1 VSRVVLASGNA
12 GKLRELAALLAPA
25 GFELVPQ
32 DALGV
37 AAVPETGASFRDNA
51 LIKARHAAAVTALAA
66 LADDSGL
73 EVDALGGRP
82 GVRSARYAREG
93 ASDAENLARLLQDLA
108 GVPLSRRG
116 ARYQCVIVWVRGRD
130 DATPLVAAGTWEG
143 HIARAP
149 RGAGGFGY
157 DPVFVPAG
165 AGRTAAELPAAEK
178 NAASHRGQALRAL
191 LAQLRAAGLAAPAY
205 IRAP

>member
-1 VSRVVLASGNA
+1 MSRVVVASGNA
-12 GKLRELAALLAPA
+12 GKLRELAELLAPA
-25 GFELVPQ
+25 GFELLPQ

-37 AAVPETGASFRDNA
+37 AAAPETGATFRDNA
-51 LIKARHAAAVTALAA
+51 LIKARHAARATGLAA

-82 GVRSARYAREG
+82 GVQSARYARDG
-93 ASDAENLARLLQDLA
+93 ASDAENLARLLDELA
-108 GVPLSRRG
+108 AVPLPERR
-116 ARYQCVIVWVRGRD
+116 ARYQCVIVWLRGPD
-130 DATPLVAAGTWEG
+130 DATPLVATGTWEG

-149 RGAGGFGY
+149 RGTGGFGY

-165 AGRTAAELPAAEK
+165 GERTAAQLPAADK
-178 NAASHRGQALRAL
+178 NAASHRGRAARAL
-191 LAQLRAAGLAAPAY
+191 LAQLRAAGLTAPAY

>member
-12 GKLRELAALLAPA
+12 GKLRELAALIAPA

-37 AAVPETGASFRDNA
+37 AAVPETGATFLDNA
-51 LIKARHAAAVTALAA
+51 LIKARHAATATGLAA

-73 EVDALGGRP
+73 EVDALDGRP
-82 GVRSARYAREG
+82 GVHSARYARDG
-93 ASDAENLARLLQDLA
+93 ASDAENLARLLGELA
-108 GVPLSRRG
+108 AVPLCGRG
-116 ARYQCVIVWVRGRD
+116 ARYRCVIVWLRGPD
-130 DATPLVAAGTWEG
+130 DAAPLVASATWEG
-143 HIARAP
+143 HIAGTP

-165 AGRTAAELPAAEK
+165 EARTAAELPAAQK
-178 NAASHRGQALRAL
+178 NAASHRGLAARAL
-191 LAQLRAAGLAAPAY
+191 LAQLRAAGLTAPAY

>member
-25 GFELVPQ
+25 GFELRPQ
-32 DALGV
+32 HALGV
-37 AAVPETGASFRDNA
+37 APVPETGTTFRDNA
-51 LIKARHAAAVTALAA
+51 LIKARHAARATGLAA

-82 GVRSARYAREG
+82 GVHSARYARDG
-93 ASDAENLARLLQDLA
+93 ASDTENLARLLAELA
-108 GVPLSRRG
+108 AVPPPQRN
-116 ARYQCVIVWVRGRD
+116 ARYRCVIVWLRGPD
-130 DATPLVAAGTWEG
+130 DAAPLVAEGTWEG

-165 AGRTAAELPAAEK
+165 GERTAAELPAAVK

-205 IRAP
+205 IPAP

>member
-12 GKLRELAALLAPA
+12 GKLRELVALLAPA
-25 GFELVPQ
+25 GFELVSQ

-37 AAVPETGASFRDNA
+37 AAVPETGATFRDNA
-51 LIKARHAAAVTALAA
+51 LIKARHAATATGLAA

-73 EVDALGGRP
+73 EVDALDGRP
-82 GVRSARYAREG
+82 GARSARYAREG
-93 ASDAENLARLLQDLA
+93 ASDAENLARLLGELA
-108 GVPLSRRG
+108 AVPLARRA
-116 ARYQCVIVWVRGRD
+116 ARYRCVIVWLRGPD
-130 DATPLVAAGTWEG
+130 DAAPLVASGTWEG
-143 HIARAP
+143 HIAHAP

-165 AGRTAAELPAAEK
+165 DQRTAAELPAAEK
-178 NAASHRGQALRAL
+178 NAASHRGLAARAL
-191 LAQLRAAGLAAPAY
+191 LAQLRTAGLTAPAY

>member
-12 GKLRELAALLAPA
+12 GKLRELAALLTPA

-32 DALGV
+32 DALDV
-37 AAVPETGASFRDNA
+37 APAAETGATFRDNA
-51 LIKARHAAAVTALAA
+51 LLKARHAARATGLAA

-82 GVRSARYAREG
+82 GVRSARYARDG
-93 ASDAENLARLLQDLA
+93 ASDAENLARLLTELA
-108 GVPLSRRG
+108 AVPLHERA
-116 ARYQCVIVWVRGRD
+116 ARYRCVMVWVRGPD
-130 DATPLVAAGTWEG
+130 DAAPLVAQGAWEG
-143 HIARAP
+143 HIACAP

-165 AGRTAAELPAAEK
+165 GERTAAELPAAEK
-178 NAASHRGQALRAL
+178 NALSHRGRAARAL
-191 LAQLRAAGLAAPAY
+191 LAQLEAAGLTARGY